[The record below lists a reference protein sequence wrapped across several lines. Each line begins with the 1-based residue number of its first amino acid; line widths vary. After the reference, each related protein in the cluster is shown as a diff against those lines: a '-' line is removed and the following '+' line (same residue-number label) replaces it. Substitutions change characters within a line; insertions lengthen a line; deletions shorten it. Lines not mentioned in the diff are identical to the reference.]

1 MFNKRK
7 LKSNDIEKVSG
18 YIKTG
23 KEYHFNEYRKQYH
36 RYKHQIP
43 NRTLVEYALGLVN
56 QYLRSHYTT
65 PEQVIS
71 NINKHD
77 IAGVDKQSITLL
89 MQEIKNK

>member
-1 MFNKRK
+1 MFNKSK
-7 LKSNDIEKVSG
+7 LKSTDKEKVSG

-43 NRTLVEYALGLVN
+43 NSTLVEYALGLVN
-56 QYLRSHYTT
+56 LYLRSHYRT
-65 PEQVIS
+65 PDQVIR

-77 IAGVDKQSITLL
+77 ISDVDKQSIKLL
-89 MQEIKNK
+89 MQEFINK